1 MADLNL
7 EGGIALLG
15 GGGEQRAEI
24 LVGQMEIEP
33 ARIGADA
40 VAPRAQ
46 HLPQR
51 QAGRLRRQIPY
62 RLLQRFLER
71 HAHPTNLAAARPADP
86 VRERERD
93 LAFERGPGLA
103 AEHALADRKSVV

>member
-46 HLPQR
+46 HLPPR

-71 HAHPTNLAAARPADP
+71 HAHPTHIRSE
-86 VRERERD
+86 ERRLGKVCVSTWRSMGSEQ
-93 LAFERGPGLA
+93 
-103 AEHALADRKSVV
+103 H